1 MSPGANCESCKLDR
15 AHVHEASDALVRG
28 AFFCASR
35 FPEIAMRSLRSL
47 APLLPI
53 IAAVGCASLPARQPA
68 PASEITFDL
77 PVSPA
82 GAREQLAAA
91 FAANGLPVATSQPG
105 VVEYH
110 APRERGPLGYYEVFA
125 RAVIVPLDCGTRI
138 TIFGEETRY
147 RNASSSEGTSTR
159 IGPSSTGRG
168 RDVWTRLEAVA
179 SAVRGNGTMTR
190 ASTER

>member
-1 MSPGANCESCKLDR
+1 
-15 AHVHEASDALVRG
+15 
-28 AFFCASR
+28 
-35 FPEIAMRSLRSL
+35 MRSLRSL
-47 APLLPI
+47 ASLAPI

-77 PVSPA
+77 AASPA
-82 GAREQLAAA
+82 LAREQLAAA

-110 APRERGPLGYYEVFA
+110 AARERGPLGYYEVFA

-147 RNASSSEGTSTR
+147 PNVSSSEGKSTR
-159 IGPSSTGRG
+159 IGPSSSGRA
-168 RDVWTRLEAVA
+168 RDVWTRLEKVA
-179 SAVRGNGTMTR
+179 AAVRGNATMTH